1 MRVMAVVEYDGT
13 NYAGWQR
20 QNNAITV
27 QQVLEE
33 AIERATGCR
42 VSVTGAG
49 RTDSG
54 VHAVGQCAHF
64 DLETTIPADK
74 LAYALNLVLPE
85 DIRIRETRKVREDF
99 HARKDAIGKHY
110 RYTIFNAPHDCA
122 INRHYC
128 THVRYALDVEA
139 MRVAAGYIKGTHDFA
154 CFRAA
159 GSTEMKSTVRT
170 ITEIDV
176 KRIGDF
182 VYLDVKGTGFLY
194 NMVRIIAG
202 TLLEV
207 GRGRRKAES
216 IVDVIASCDR
226 NFAGPTAPAKGL
238 TMVSVTYPYN
248 CFLGKNRKKD

>member
-1 MRVMAVVEYDGT
+1 MRILLNVEYDGT

-33 AIERATGCR
+33 AIERAMGQQ

-64 DLETTIPADK
+64 DIETTIPPDK
-74 LAYALNLVLPE
+74 IAYALNLVLPE
-85 DIRIRETRKVREDF
+85 DIRIRESRRVKEDF
-99 HARKDAIGKHY
+99 HARKSAVGKHY
-110 RYTIFNAPHDCA
+110 RYLIFNNPHDCA

-128 THVRYALDVEA
+128 AHVRYPLDVEA
-139 MRVAAGYIKGTHDFA
+139 MKNAVKYIQGTHDFA
-154 CFRAA
+154 CFQAA

-170 ITEIDV
+170 VTEITV
-176 KRIGDF
+176 KKVGD
-182 VYLDVKGTGFLY
+182 YIYIDVKGTGFLY
-194 NMVRIIAG
+194 NMVRIIVG

-207 GRGRRKAES
+207 GRGRRKPES
-216 IVDVIASCDR
+216 IIDTIASCSR
-226 NFAGPTAPAKGL
+226 ESAGPTAPAKGL
-238 TMVSVTYPYN
+238 TMVSVFYPQN
-248 CFLGKNRKKD
+248 LLILKKN